1 MSNIEN
7 QIDLKLAELF
17 EAETNINMASC
28 NDLIELTILNN
39 TNLRGTIFMHFK
51 DSDIYVRLSDYQYLL
66 NDSDNVCFGV
76 LA

>member
-7 QIDLKLAELF
+7 TIDLKLAELF
-17 EAETNINMASC
+17 EAETNINIASC

-39 TNLRGTIFMHFK
+39 TNLKGSVFMHFK

-66 NDSDNVCFGV
+66 SDSDNVCFGV